1 MTVFMSQTASVGI
14 NPPEILMVSFPRIK
28 AQSPTIMT
36 NARGG
41 DADRNDITL
50 EQTGP
55 YSSLSLRHYVP
66 CVTYG
71 GVAARGRTTLL

>member
-1 MTVFMSQTASVGI
+1 MSQTASVGI